1 MGFDGQL
8 DALAAL
14 QASKR
19 DIDLASR
26 PGKKRSCV
34 SRPTGPLVKPQ
45 NAASSPLH
53 VLASDDEDELENAEK
68 AAFGKVIDPSA
79 KDKLVCLDSSDTE

>member
-1 MGFDGQL
+1 M
-8 DALAAL
+8 

-19 DIDLASR
+19 DIDLAPR

-34 SRPTGPLVKPQ
+34 GKPTGPLVKPKG
-45 NAASSPLH
+45 NGKRVDSPLH
-53 VLASDDEDELENAEK
+53 FLGSEDEDDLEKAEK

-79 KDKLVCLDSSDTE
+79 KENLVCLDSSDIE